1 MKRETI
7 LVGLQFL
14 TIALNI
20 IPWRGQI
27 FWNWPG
33 LVLIALSGLFFGWIL
48 PHNRL
53 GNFNV
58 APNIRQGAK
67 LVTTGPYQ
75 FVRHPMYSAVFIFGI
90 GAIFLTQHWLNV
102 LGYVLLVAVLIAKM
116 KVEEEHLLAEFG
128 EDYRQMRSNTYRVIP
143 GVY

>member
-1 MKRETI
+1 MKREII
-7 LVGLQFL
+7 LVGLQF
-14 TIALNI
+14 TAIALNI

-33 LVLIALSGLFFGWIL
+33 LALIALSGLFFGWIL
-48 PHNRL
+48 AHNRL

-67 LVTTGPYQ
+67 LVTSGPYKY
-75 FVRHPMYSAVFIFGI
+75 VRHPMYSAVFIFGI
-90 GAIFLTQHWLNV
+90 GAILLTQHWLNI

-128 EDYRQMRSNTYRVIP
+128 EDYRQMQSNTHRVIP